1 MQEQGPS
8 LDGFAVKLTSSRV
21 DEIAAA
27 YVPSFCFKSSL
38 NLSCINMLICNKSK
52 LFSNELEISEG
63 SHVPS

>member
-52 LFSNELEISEG
+52 
-63 SHVPS
+63 